1 MEKKNNETKIIR
13 KKNFG
18 KITCERGDKERER
31 EKEEGERMTERE
43 KRGIEREEVARNRKG
58 ERDAR
63 IS

>member
-1 MEKKNNETKIIR
+1 MRGGTK
-13 KKNFG
+13 
-18 KITCERGDKERER
+18 RER

>member
-1 MEKKNNETKIIR
+1 MR
-13 KKNFG
+13 G
-18 KITCERGDKERER
+18 GDKERER

-43 KRGIEREEVARNRKG
+43 KRGIEREEVPRNRKG